1 MPRPRPWG
9 CPRIVAEPLLS
20 RVTIAKI
27 ALALV
32 GVAVFLAGV
41 RLESEPLR
49 WTGIALAAVA
59 WLLRFVEKGQR
70 RRRDVPPA

>member
-1 MPRPRPWG
+1 M
-9 CPRIVAEPLLS
+9 
-20 RVTIAKI
+20 AKI

-32 GVAVFLAGV
+32 GVAVFFVGV